1 MQKQFASRSHRNG
14 AGHPDR
20 ITITRGRK
28 STTLNIHPGVLIG
41 AAALFVLIT
50 AGYLGATFYWLT
62 RDDIRTTAASER
74 QQLETYYQDRIDLLR
89 AEIERLSSRQMVDR
103 ESVELQVS
111 DLVRRQLALSQRH
124 EIVTDLMMR
133 AEQNGISIAS
143 QNPVPSAKPERS
155 RDSLAAIDAEDAS
168 AIGGEPQPVKDPVEA
183 LGLRSDP
190 ESRFNKDGLKPSL
203 DLGEQAALDAVGQNL
218 AAMGHES
225 NAVLDALSVATE
237 NQIERILA
245 ATRTLGV
252 TLLKPGE
259 TASTAIGGPFVPISG
274 STFKNRVLRT
284 DRALVALKS
293 VKNRVRRL
301 PLARPLKNAR
311 ISSHF
316 GPRVDPF
323 LKRLAMHTGMDF
335 KAPYGSRVYA
345 AAPGTVTHAARKGGY
360 GKLVE
365 IRHAGGYV
373 TRYAHLSKM
382 QVAEGDHIV
391 AGDVIGNIGS
401 TGRSTGPH
409 LHYEIRK
416 ADKPVDPAAFVTAGD
431 RIAKLL
437 AH

>member
-1 MQKQFASRSHRNG
+1 M
-14 AGHPDR
+14 
-20 ITITRGRK
+20 
-28 STTLNIHPGVLIG
+28 IHPGVLVG
-41 AAALFVLIT
+41 AAAIFTLVTL
-50 AGYLGATFYWLT
+50 GYLGATAYWLT
-62 RDDIRTTAASER
+62 RDEIRTTAEAER

-111 DLVRRQLALSQRH
+111 DLVRRQQALSQRH
-124 EIVTDLMMR
+124 EIVTGLMMR
-133 AEQNGISIAS
+133 AEQSGISIAAH
-143 QNPVPSAKPERS
+143 NPVPTAKPERNL
-155 RDSLAAIDAEDAS
+155 DSLAGIDEDAS

-183 LGLRSDP
+183 LGLRSNP
-190 ESRFNKDGLKPSL
+190 ETRFNKDGLKPTL
-203 DLGEQAALDAVGQNL
+203 DLGEQAAIDAVGANL
-218 AAMGHES
+218 AAMGYES

-252 TLLKPGE
+252 KLLKPGE

-274 STFKNRVLRT
+274 SSFKNRVLRT
-284 DRALVALKS
+284 DRALSALHS

-345 AAPGTVTHAARKGGY
+345 SAPGTVVHAGRKGGY

-365 IRHAGGYV
+365 IRHAGGYK
-373 TRYAHLSKM
+373 TRYAHLSRM
-382 QVAEGDHIV
+382 HVAEGDHIV

-409 LHYEIRK
+409 LHYEIRQ
-416 ADKPVDPAAFVTAGD
+416 ADKPLDPAAFVTAGD
-431 RIAKLL
+431 RIAKFL
-437 AH
+437 AN